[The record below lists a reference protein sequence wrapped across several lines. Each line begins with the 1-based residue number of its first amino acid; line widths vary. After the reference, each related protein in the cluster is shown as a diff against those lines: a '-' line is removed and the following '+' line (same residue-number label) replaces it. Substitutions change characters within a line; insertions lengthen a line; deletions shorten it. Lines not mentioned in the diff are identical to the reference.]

1 MSSEYIYERK
11 AINLRGEKET
21 YTALFVKSHSSNDG
35 DHTPRWKLYHFSKQA
50 DALPYV
56 AQCAH
61 YCDSGLTRGPGG
73 MPLSGE
79 REITSWRVAAN
90 TASVLNDA
98 SPVKAVDLVFSPTPR
113 LDADSVAMMVAIL
126 RLADGKGMDLH
137 HHIADEQAVPPANSF
152 ITLDLSYAPHVDL
165 IWEAINTIK
174 VHSLYGTDRM
184 VGLGPYRFF
193 DAVKGL
199 LALGGSFPSD
209 DKPLVT
215 QPVKVTTNLLK
226 LHLGQTFHK
235 FEFPVKGQPVYKD
248 RRIVVTNWACRV
260 LSMDPDSW
268 FAKKLAILE
277 KLQPGCAESAH
288 RAWKRHIKAL
298 PVTPVSQIGTVE
310 VCSLN
315 GASAA
320 AESESRA
327 TMRSLDG
334 WQQEKVKAFFAAHGK
349 NPEVEAVYTN
359 TVEDHLEAL
368 SLSGFVPCC
377 IAVDE
382 MASA

>member
-21 YTALFVKSHSSNDG
+21 YTALFTKSHSSNDG

-79 REITSWRVAAN
+79 QEITSWRVAVN

-113 LDADSVAMMVAIL
+113 MDADSVATMMAIL
-126 RLADGKGMDLH
+126 SLAGGKGVGLH
-137 HHIADEQAVPPANSF
+137 HHIADDKAAPPSNSF
-152 ITLDLSYAPHVDL
+152 ITLDLSYAAHVDL

-174 VHSLYGTDRM
+174 VPSLYGTGTM
-184 VGLGPYRFF
+184 VALGAYRFF
-193 DAVKGL
+193 DSVKGL
-199 LALGGSFPSD
+199 LARGVDFPAD
-209 DKPLVT
+209 ANPLVT
-215 QPVKVTTNLLK
+215 QPVKGSTTLLK
-226 LHLGQTFHK
+226 LHLGKTFHK

-248 RRIVVTNWACRV
+248 CRIVVANWACRV
-260 LSMDPDSW
+260 LSLDPDRW
-268 FAKKLAILE
+268 FGNKLAMME
-277 KLQPGCAESAH
+277 KVQPGCAESAY

-298 PVTPVSQIGTVE
+298 PVTPVSRIGTVE
-310 VCSLN
+310 VCPLN

-320 AESESRA
+320 AENETRA
-327 TMRSLDG
+327 TMQSLES
-334 WQQEKVKAFFAAHGK
+334 WQQETVKAFFAAHGK

-359 TVEDHLEAL
+359 TVEDHLAAL
-368 SLSGFVPCC
+368 CLSGFVPCC

-382 MASA
+382 MAPA

>member
-21 YTALFVKSHSSNDG
+21 YTALFTKSHSSNDG

-79 REITSWRVAAN
+79 REITSWRVAVN

-113 LDADSVAMMVAIL
+113 LDADSVATMMAIL
-126 RLADGKGMDLH
+126 RLADGKGTDLH

-152 ITLDLSYAPHVDL
+152 ITLDLSHPAHVDL
-165 IWEAINTIK
+165 IWEAVNTIK
-174 VHSLYGTDRM
+174 VPSLYGTGTM

-193 DAVKGL
+193 DSVKGL
-199 LALGGSFPSD
+199 LARGVDFPAD
-209 DKPLVT
+209 DNPLVT

-226 LHLGQTFHK
+226 LYLDQTFHK

-248 RRIVVTNWACRV
+248 CRIVVANWACRV
-260 LSMDPDSW
+260 LSLDPDRW
-268 FAKKLAILE
+268 FGNKLNVQE
-277 KLQPGCAESAH
+277 KMQPGCAESAY

-298 PVTPVSQIGTVE
+298 PVTPVSRIGTVE
-310 VCSLN
+310 VCPLN

-320 AESESRA
+320 AENETRA
-327 TMRSLDG
+327 TMQSLES
-334 WQQEKVKAFFAAHGK
+334 WQQETVKAFFAAHGK

-359 TVEDHLEAL
+359 TVEDHLAAL
-368 SLSGFVPCC
+368 CLSGFVPCC

-382 MASA
+382 MAPA